1 MITFDFMKIL
11 LVEDDQNLGSSLNK
25 GLLEEGYTVT
35 WIKNGTDAR
44 DYVIKSHWDVI
55 IMDVMLPGLNG
66 IQLCE
71 MIRFK
76 QIRTPILML
85 SALDE
90 ADDKIEA
97 LDKGAD
103 DYMSK
108 PFNFKEL
115 ISRINALQRRSG
127 LNLSSESEI
136 LTCDTLIVDKTKH
149 KITRNAINIQLSSKE
164 FALLCCLLED
174 KGKVVTRTRILE
186 HVWNTNQDTYTNI
199 IDVYISYLRNKID
212 LPNELK
218 IIKTIKGRG
227 YMITDAE

>member
-1 MITFDFMKIL
+1 MNIL
-11 LVEDDQNLGSSLNK
+11 LVEDDKNLGSSLNK
-25 GLLEEGYTVT
+25 GLTEEGYTVN

-44 DYVIKSHWDVI
+44 DFVIKSHWDLI

-71 MIRFK
+71 LIRFK
-76 QIRTPILML
+76 QIKTPILML
-85 SALDE
+85 SALGE
-90 ADDKIEA
+90 VDDKIEA

-108 PFNFKEL
+108 PFHFKEL
-115 ISRINALQRRSG
+115 ISRINALHRRFNQ
-127 LNLSSESEI
+127 NLPSESEI
-136 LTCDTLIVDKTKH
+136 LTCDTLTVDKTKH
-149 KITRNAINIQLSSKE
+149 KITRSGINIQLSSKE
-164 FALLCCLLED
+164 FMLLCCLLENKD
-174 KGKVVTRTRILE
+174 TVVTRIRILE

-227 YMITDAE
+227 YMITDTE